1 MDLLKEIEP
10 VGVIVQDGNDH
21 GLIESE
27 VLQGISMLAVGTKLY
42 TEEQM
47 QEYAKVKVKELLF
60 EQLWN
65 DRFYVNS
72 KILFDKEV
80 ENVHKELFKEVQ
92 DEEV

>member
-21 GLIESE
+21 GLIESK

-47 QEYAKVKVKELLF
+47 
-60 EQLWN
+60 
-65 DRFYVNS
+65 
-72 KILFDKEV
+72 
-80 ENVHKELFKEVQ
+80 
-92 DEEV
+92 